1 MSDSSTSSSAQA
13 NSPPD
18 AATRLAYENIYLAHE
33 RTQMSWVQVVLA
45 LISFG
50 FTIAKVFQALKDQ
63 QGQQASI
70 LGPRGVG
77 ILMIMIGLVA
87 LVLASIQ
94 HYRAI
99 RWIRLQC
106 PGLPTSFSGLLAL
119 MLLLLGTTAL
129 ICAFLRH

>member
-1 MSDSSTSSSAQA
+1 MSDASTSSAAIPS
-13 NSPPD
+13 SPPD
-18 AATRLAYENIYLAHE
+18 AATRLAFENIYLAHE

-63 QGQQASI
+63 QGGHASL

-77 ILMIMIGLVA
+77 ILMIVIGLVA

-94 HYRAI
+94 HYRAL
-99 RWIRLQC
+99 RWIRSQC
-106 PGLPTSFSGLLAL
+106 PGLPTSYSGMLAM

-129 ICAFLRH
+129 VSAFLRH

>member
-1 MSDSSTSSSAQA
+1 MNGQSTPT
-13 NSPPD
+13 PPD
-18 AATRLAYENIYLAHE
+18 TNTRLAFENIYLAHE

-50 FTIAKVFQALKDQ
+50 FTIAKVFQAIQDKAA
-63 QGQQASI
+63 GEAPI
-70 LGPRGVG
+70 MGPRGVG

-94 HYRAI
+94 HYRAL
-99 RWIRLQC
+99 RWIRSQC
-106 PGLPTSFSGLLAL
+106 PGLPKSYSGMLAM

-129 ICAFLRH
+129 VSAFLRH